1 MIKPIGASLGA
12 LAAVANLAAAQSQM
26 SPATYA
32 KAERMLSRNA
42 DALVLRD
49 KITPQWIGGTDR
61 FWYRVTTE
69 RGSEFIYVDPA
80 KKVRRPAFDHGRL
93 AGALAR
99 AADTAVVADSL
110 PFQTLEWQEE
120 GKTTRIQV
128 GLRGKSWRCDLGLY
142 RCDSVATPKPDPN
155 ELPSPDGTW
164 ALSLKDHNLWVRH
177 TVSGERRV
185 LTTDGAARY
194 EYGGNTE
201 ANTTWVTA
209 ARAGFPAPPF
219 ALWSADSKRVLVQK
233 IDQRRVPELH
243 LLQSVHEGGVRPKLW
258 SFAFPMP
265 GDSVAR
271 ATWWIFEPATGRAT
285 MADAPPMETAF
296 QPSIGFQEAWW
307 SDSTGTTAYYIEH
320 ERGVKAWW
328 LKAIDAATGKTRTIA
343 EERGPTLT
351 EAAPQLG
358 AEPLVRVTRDGKEVI
373 WYSERDGWA
382 HLYLLDAATGRVKNQ
397 ITKGEWVVRELVRV
411 DEPDRK
417 LWFLAGGRE
426 PGRDPYLP
434 HLYSIGF
441 DGTGLSLLS
450 PEDASHQIMLSPRGE
465 WAVDRFSRPDLA
477 PVTVVR
483 SLDGKTVLP
492 LETADLSRLLATGWR
507 WPEHFTAKAADG
519 ITDVYG
525 LIVKPADF
533 DASRK
538 YPVVEEI
545 YPGPQANQVLK
556 RFEAGGDLR
565 ALAELGMIGVQVD
578 GRGTPFRSKA
588 FHDYSY
594 GRLETG
600 GGLEDHLAAY
610 RQIAPSRPYLD
621 LEKVGIF
628 GHSGGGFAS
637 ARAMFL
643 YPDFYKV
650 AVSSAGNHDQRG
662 YLSLWGETYQG
673 MPKGDNYAAQANP
686 SIAKNLKGK
695 LLLAFGEMD
704 DNVPPALTLQVIDAL
719 TRANKSFDLMIIPNG
734 SHAMMANMYFR
745 RRRWDYFVEHLVGQ
759 KPPENYLIKTATEYP
774 GVSGT
779 QP

>member
-1 MIKPIGASLGA
+1 MMKSLGASLGA
-12 LAAVANLAAAQSQM
+12 LAAGATLAMAQPEM
-26 SPATYA
+26 PPATYA
-32 KAERMLSRNA
+32 RAERMLSRNA
-42 DALVLRD
+42 DQLVLRD
-49 KITPQWIGGTDR
+49 KISPQWIAGSDR

-69 RGSEFIYVDPA
+69 RGSEFVYVDPA

-93 AGALAR
+93 ATALAQ

-110 PFQTLEWQEE
+110 PFQAFVWQEE
-120 GKTTRIQV
+120 GKNIRIQI
-128 GLRGKSWRCDLGLY
+128 GFRGKSWRCDLGLY
-142 RCDSVATPKPDPN
+142 RCDTVAAPKADPN
-155 ELPSPDGTW
+155 ELPSPDGKW
-164 ALSLKDHNLWVRH
+164 ALYLKDHNLWVRN
-177 TVSGERRV
+177 TGSGERRA
-185 LTTDGAARY
+185 LATDGAARN
-194 EYGGNTE
+194 EYGGHVE
-201 ANTTWVTA
+201 SNTTWVTA
-209 ARAGFPAPPF
+209 IRSGLPTPPVG
-219 ALWSADSKRVLVQK
+219 LWSADSKRVLVQK

-243 LLQSVHEGGVRPKLW
+243 LVQSVHEGGVRPKLW

-271 ATWWIFEPATGRAT
+271 ATWWIFEPASGRAT
-285 MADAPPMETAF
+285 PADAPPMEVPF

-307 SDSTGTTAYYIEH
+307 ADSAGTAVYYIEH

-328 LKAIDAATGKTRTIA
+328 LKSIDAATGKTRTLA

-358 AEPLVRVTRDGKEVI
+358 AKPLVHVTADRKEII

-382 HLYLLDAATGRVKNQ
+382 HLYRLDAATGEVKNQ

-411 DEPDRK
+411 DESARK

-441 DGTGLSLLS
+441 DGTGLTLLS
-450 PEDASHQIMLSPRGE
+450 PEDANHQITLGPRGE
-465 WAVDRFSRPDLA
+465 WAVDRYSRPDLA

-492 LETADLSRLLATGWR
+492 LEKADLSRLLATGWR
-507 WPEHFTAKAADG
+507 WPERFTAKAADG
-519 ITDVYG
+519 VTDVYG
-525 LIVKPADF
+525 LIVKPTDF
-533 DASRK
+533 DSSRT
-538 YPVVEEI
+538 YPVLEEI

-565 ALAELGMIGVQVD
+565 ALAELGMIGLQVD

-594 GRLETG
+594 GRLENG

-621 LEKVGIF
+621 LNRVGIF

-673 MPKGDNYAAQANP
+673 MPNGDNYAAQANP

-719 TRANKSFDLMIIPNG
+719 TRANKSFDLMIVPNG
-734 SHAMMANMYFR
+734 SHAMSANGYFR
-745 RRRWDYFVEHLVGQ
+745 RRRWDYFVEHLVGRR
-759 KPPENYLIKTATEYP
+759 PPENYLIKTPSEYP
-774 GVSGT
+774 GLSGT
-779 QP
+779 EP